1 MAQTGTSSKGAN
13 VSYIPILNKSPFAVA
28 LGTSTNRY
36 NNTIEP
42 ASRSSDL
49 TGSGLYSSDLTI
61 SNINIKDDSI
71 FCLFQPSWE
80 RINVNGTLASYKTYV
95 GAAQSEILHC
105 RSDNGG
111 DFYGGLDDTAMSPTA
126 GVDFSAYSV
135 LTGGW
140 PSYVRFYYP
149 RSSALVWFT

>member
-1 MAQTGTSSKGAN
+1 M
-13 VSYIPILNKSPFAVA
+13 SYIPILNKSPFAVA
-28 LGTSTNRY
+28 LGTTTGRY

-49 TGSGLYSSDLTI
+49 IAGRAVSGDLRI
-61 SNINIKDDSI
+61 NNRNIKNDSI
-71 FCLFQPSWE
+71 FCFFQPSWE
-80 RINVNGTLASYKTYV
+80 RISASGTLASYKTYA
-95 GAAQSEILHC
+95 GAAQSEMLHC

-111 DFYGGLDDTAMSPTA
+111 DFYGGLDDTAISPTG
-126 GVDFSAYSV
+126 GVDFTAYSV
-135 LTGGW
+135 FTGGW